1 MEIKKKMNT
10 YIKVLGPPLLKAI
23 RELEKVA
30 IDLPEVCIMNF
41 VISSEIPPSLASDL
55 GGYSV
60 ESREL
65 VSDYFFRGTSV
76 RIPVERCQTIISKSG
91 ENLGEYDFRFEWAKK
106 PTAKQVEHLIER
118 IDVALMPLGVMY
130 TITTK

>member
-1 MEIKKKMNT
+1 MKMNSN
-10 YIKVLGPPLLKAI
+10 IKVLGPPLLKAI

-30 IDLPEVCIMNF
+30 IDMPEVCIMDF
-41 VISSEIPPSLASDL
+41 VISSEISPSLAKDL

-65 VSDYFFRGTSV
+65 VSGYFFRGTRT

-91 ENLGEYDFRFEWAKK
+91 VNLGEYDFRFEWTKK
-106 PTAKQVEHLIER
+106 PSVKQFEDLVGR
-118 IDVALMPLGVMY
+118 IDVALAPLGVMY
-130 TITTK
+130 TIATK